1 MKAQIRTYLRV
12 NVVVDVYA
20 SAKLLKSSPVP
31 SVRRKKARWSEWI
44 IRLLNSYLQ
53 GKRDMD
59 KMFSIWLRLYQ
70 RQVNMNLHETHLFSW
85 IVTVTGSS
93 ACGYAK
99 KQEAHGPHRSLEKT
113 VQINKHIWLYQNV
126 DYEKK
131 NKYDLFH

>member
-1 MKAQIRTYLRV
+1 MKAHIRMYLRV

-20 SAKLLKSSPVP
+20 SVKLLKSSLVP

-44 IRLLNSYLQ
+44 IRLFNSYLQ

-59 KMFSIWLRLYQ
+59 KKFCIWLRLYQ

-99 KQEAHGPHRSLEKT
+99 KQEVHWLHPSPEKP
-113 VQINKHIWLYQNV
+113 VQINKYTWAKLLLYI
-126 DYEKK
+126 
-131 NKYDLFH
+131 L